1 MKTQISDQLHGTWA
15 YLEAHQWL
23 WRTGRIKWLLWPFL
37 CSLLLLPIYGYG
49 VYWGTDTLTTQLT
62 AWFGWQT
69 DGVGY
74 WVMLPF
80 ILVIV
85 LLLGYILLKNT
96 IMLLCAPLNALLA
109 DAVITDQLG
118 AGSAQSLGELGGS
131 VMRAVGMT
139 LLALLLGLVTTIGL
153 LFLGSIPVV
162 GTLAALILGLLI
174 QSFLAAW
181 GFFDPVYERAGVGVW
196 QSFTRSVRL
205 TPRLISSGLPFV
217 LLFQIP
223 LIGWTLAPSYGTVA
237 GAIAACRLHQQGQL
251 THAP

>member
-1 MKTQISDQLHGTWA
+1 MPLPDHLHGTWA
-15 YLEAHQWL
+15 YVEAHQWL
-23 WRTGRIKWLLWPFL
+23 WRTNRMKWLLWPFF
-37 CSLLLLPIYGYG
+37 CSLCLLPVYGYG
-49 VYWGTDTLTTQLT
+49 VFWGTDALATQLT
-62 AWFGWQT
+62 TWFGWQT

-85 LLLGYILLKNT
+85 LLFGYILMKNI
-96 IMLLCAPLNALLA
+96 IMLLCTPLNALLA

-118 AGSAQSLGELGGS
+118 EGSQQSLAEFWGS
-131 VMRAVGMT
+131 MWRAIGMT
-139 LLALLLGLVTTIGL
+139 VLALVLGLISTVGL

-162 GTLAALILGLLI
+162 GTLAALVLGLMI

-181 GFFDPVYERAGVGVW
+181 GFFDPVYERAGLGVW
-196 QSFTRSVRL
+196 RSFTHSVRL

-237 GAIAACRLHQQGQL
+237 GAIAACRLQQQGRL

>member
-1 MKTQISDQLHGTWA
+1 MPLPDHLHGTWA
-15 YLEAHQWL
+15 YVEAHQWL
-23 WRTGRIKWLLWPFL
+23 WRTNRMKWLLWPFF
-37 CSLLLLPIYGYG
+37 CSLCLLPVYGYG
-49 VYWGTDTLTTQLT
+49 VFWGTDALATQLT
-62 AWFGWQT
+62 TWFGWQT

-85 LLLGYILLKNT
+85 LLFGYILMKNI
-96 IMLLCAPLNALLA
+96 IMLLCTPLNALLA

-118 AGSAQSLGELGGS
+118 EGSQQSLAEFWGS
-131 VMRAVGMT
+131 MWRAIGMT
-139 LLALLLGLVTTIGL
+139 VLALVLGLISTVGL

-162 GTLAALILGLLI
+162 GTLAALVLGLMI

-181 GFFDPVYERAGVGVW
+181 GFFDPVYERAGLGVW
-196 QSFTRSVRL
+196 RSFTHSVRL

-237 GAIAACRLHQQGQL
+237 GAIAACRLQQQGRL
-251 THAP
+251 TDAP

>member
-1 MKTQISDQLHGTWA
+1 MPLPDQLHGTWA
-15 YLEAHQWL
+15 YVEAHQWL
-23 WRTGRIKWLLWPFL
+23 WRTNRMKWLLWPFF
-37 CSLLLLPIYGYG
+37 CSLCLLPVYGYG
-49 VYWGTDTLTTQLT
+49 VFWGTDALTTQLT
-62 AWFGWQT
+62 TWFGWQN

-118 AGSAQSLGELGGS
+118 AGSAQSLAELWGS

-139 LLALLLGLVTTIGL
+139 LLGLTLGLLTTIGL

-162 GTLAALILGLLI
+162 GTLAALVIGLVV

-181 GFFDPVYERAGVGVW
+181 GFFDPVYERAGLGVW
-196 QSFTRSVRL
+196 RSFTRSVRL

-223 LIGWTLAPSYGTVA
+223 VVGWTLAPSYGTVA
-237 GAIAACRLHQQGQL
+237 GAIAACRLQQQGRL
-251 THAP
+251 TDLS

>member
-1 MKTQISDQLHGTWA
+1 V
-15 YLEAHQWL
+15 
-23 WRTGRIKWLLWPFL
+23 
-37 CSLLLLPIYGYG
+37 YGYG
-49 VYWGTDTLTTQLT
+49 VFWGTDALATQLT
-62 AWFGWQT
+62 TWFGWQT

-85 LLLGYILLKNT
+85 LLFGYILMKNI
-96 IMLLCAPLNALLA
+96 IMLLCTPLNALLA

-118 AGSAQSLGELGGS
+118 EGAKQSLAEFWGS
-131 VMRAVGMT
+131 MWRAIGMT
-139 LLALLLGLVTTIGL
+139 VLGLTLGLLTTLGL

-162 GTLAALILGLLI
+162 GTLAALVLGLMI

-181 GFFDPVYERAGVGVW
+181 GFFDPVYERAGLGVW
-196 QSFTRSVRL
+196 RSFTHSVRL

-237 GAIAACRLHQQGQL
+237 GAIAACRLQQQGRL

>member
-1 MKTQISDQLHGTWA
+1 MPLPDQLHGTWA

-23 WRTGRIKWLLWPFL
+23 WRTGRMKWLLWPFF
-37 CSLLLLPIYGYG
+37 CSLCLLPVYGYG
-49 VYWGTDTLTTQLT
+49 VFWGTDTLTTQLT
-62 AWFGWQT
+62 TWFGWQT

-74 WVMLPF
+74 WVILPF

-85 LLLGYILLKNT
+85 LLFGYILMKNI
-96 IMLLCAPLNALLA
+96 IMLLCTPLNALLA

-118 AGSAQSLGELGGS
+118 EGAKQSLAEFWGS
-131 VMRAVGMT
+131 MWRAIGMT
-139 LLALLLGLVTTIGL
+139 VLGLTLGLLTTIGL

-162 GTLAALILGLLI
+162 GTLAALVLGLSI

-196 QSFTRSVRL
+196 RSFTHSVRL
-205 TPRLISSGLPFV
+205 MPRLISSGLPFV

-223 LIGWTLAPSYGTVA
+223 VIGWTLAPSYGTVA
-237 GAIAACRLHQQGQL
+237 GAIAACRLQQQGRL
-251 THAP
+251 THVASS

>member
-1 MKTQISDQLHGTWA
+1 MPLPDHLHGTWA

-23 WRTGRIKWLLWPFL
+23 WRTNRMKWLLWPFV
-37 CSLLLLPIYGYG
+37 CSLCLLPVYGYG
-49 VYWGTDTLTTQLT
+49 VFWGTDALATQLT
-62 AWFGWQT
+62 TWFGWQT

-85 LLLGYILLKNT
+85 LLFGYILMKNI
-96 IMLLCAPLNALLA
+96 IMLLCTPLNALLA

-118 AGSAQSLGELGGS
+118 EGSQQSLAEFWGS
-131 VMRAVGMT
+131 MWRAISMT
-139 LLALLLGLVTTIGL
+139 VLGLTLGLLTTIGL

-162 GTLAALILGLLI
+162 GTLAALVLGLMI

-181 GFFDPVYERAGVGVW
+181 GFFDPVYERAGLGVW
-196 QSFTRSVRL
+196 QSFTHSVRL

-223 LIGWTLAPSYGTVA
+223 LVGWTLAPSYGTVA
-237 GAIAACRLHQQGQL
+237 GAIAACRLQQQGRL
-251 THAP
+251 TDLS